1 MLGKNGIRI
10 IYGDNPKQIVKELLE
25 VIKPEEEI
33 DKNSLIRIKPNLVVA
48 KPSSS
53 GATTSPE
60 IVEGIIEY
68 LKSKGYDKIVIM
80 EGSWVGDRTSNAF
93 KVCGYEDLSKKY
105 NVPLIDLQ
113 KDNYKGY
120 EINGLKINVCDY
132 AAKVDYLIN
141 VPVLKGH
148 CQTNMTCALKNMKG
162 CIPNSEKRKFHT
174 MGLHKPIAYLN
185 KLIKQSLIIV
195 DGMNGDLNFEEGGNP
210 VQMNRLIAGKDPV
223 LIDTYVAHLMG
234 FSIEEV
240 PYITMAE
247 GIGAGTA
254 DLANA
259 HIIELNKDKGLRRLT
274 PSRGDNHVLDGFN

>member
-1 MLGKNGIRI
+1 MIGKNGIRI

-33 DKNSLIRIKPNLVVA
+33 DKNSLIGIKPNLVVA